1 MTSATSIGSSRGTSR
16 RTGGGALSVKATHNA
31 PQEGEMAGNVSSKD
45 EMSKEILRGNIVYG
59 F

>member
-1 MTSATSIGSSRGTSR
+1 M
-16 RTGGGALSVKATHNA
+16 KATHNA

-45 EMSKEILRGNIVYG
+45 EMLKEILRGNIVYG